1 MPALAT
7 ASANAPAPA
16 SSPLL
21 YGRAPDAAQLQEWV
35 RSFHRDG
42 YVFIPEVLPRPLCD
56 RLRADYD
63 RISPSQDQP
72 TECTNRLFENSRDNL
87 ELFDC
92 EPIVTLAETLLGED
106 RNYGVETCHVV
117 HNNSFRTRNGGGF
130 SLWHHDDSPHFL
142 CTDDQPPT
150 NIHLPVMLMTANF
163 YLTDQEHPRN
173 GPAQVIPGSHRF
185 GKVPPADLTGTK
197 WESQIVSCTGRAGSV
212 MVFNSQV
219 WHRGAPNH
227 SDQVRYVTQ
236 VSYGRK
242 SIAHFFSPFM
252 GYQMPQTALD
262 WATTPRRRR
271 LLGYL
276 PNGPYG

>member
-1 MPALAT
+1 MTAT
-7 ASANAPAPA
+7 AIAPAIPCVT
-16 SSPLL
+16 PPRL
-21 YGRAPDAAQLQEWV
+21 GRPPVAAELQEWV
-35 RSFHRDG
+35 RCFHRDG
-42 YVFIPEVLPRPLCD
+42 YIVLPDVLPRALCE
-56 RLRADYD
+56 RLRADFD
-63 RISPSQDQP
+63 QISPTTQQP
-72 TECTNRLFENSRDNL
+72 TECAVRLFENSQANL

-92 EPIVTLAETLLGED
+92 EPVVTLAETLLGED
-106 RNYGVETCHVV
+106 RTYGVETCHVV
-117 HNNSFRTRNGGGF
+117 HNNSFRTSGGGGF
-130 SLWHHDDSPHFL
+130 SNWHQDDSPHFL
-142 CTDDQPPT
+142 CTDDQPPV
-150 NIHLPVMLMTANF
+150 NIHLPVMLMTANY
-163 YLTDQEHPRN
+163 YLTDQEHVRN
-173 GPAQVIPGSHRF
+173 GPAQAVPGSHRF
-185 GKVPPADLTGTK
+185 GRIPPADLTGTR
-197 WESQIVSCTGRAGSV
+197 WEPQIVTCGGRAGSV
-212 MVFNSQV
+212 MIFNSQV

>member
-1 MPALAT
+1 MTAT
-7 ASANAPAPA
+7 ASATAPSPTSPA
-16 SSPLL
+16 TP
-21 YGRAPDAAQLQEWV
+21 GQPPDAALLQEWV
-35 RSFHRDG
+35 RRFHRDG
-42 YVFIPEVLPRPLCD
+42 YVLLPEILPRDLCD
-56 RLRADYD
+56 RLRADFD
-63 RISPSQDQP
+63 RISPTTHQP
-72 TECTNRLFENSRDNL
+72 TECAVRLFEHSQANL

-92 EPIVTLAETLLGED
+92 EPVVTLAEALLGED

-117 HNNSFRTRNGGGF
+117 HNNSFRTSQGGGF
-130 SLWHHDDSPHFL
+130 SSWHHDDSPHFI
-142 CTDDQPPT
+142 CTDDDPPT

-163 YLTDQEHPRN
+163 YLTDQEQVEH
-173 GPAQVIPGSHRF
+173 GPAQVVPGSHRF
-185 GKVPPADLTGTK
+185 GKIPPTDLTGTR
-197 WESQIVSCTGRAGSV
+197 WEPQIVTCAGRAGSV
-212 MVFNSQV
+212 MIFNSQV

-227 SDQVRYVTQ
+227 SDRVRYVTQ

-276 PNGPYG
+276 PNGAYG